1 MLKPL
6 CSRYSMERRLAMH
19 GKILILVT
27 LLLVFSVSGF
37 AEETFTVSGEVA
49 YSGDSDVYVSLL
61 DFEAFRKYQTEGS
74 PAQLTHAFKS
84 SPERKET
91 GLIPFAFQKVPENSY
106 CIIVF
111 KDINKNQKMDY
122 DVWNQAQEPETSY
135 KETLMPHVTW
145 QEVKFEVNKDVTG
158 IRIPFE

>member
-1 MLKPL
+1 M
-6 CSRYSMERRLAMH
+6 R

-27 LLLVFSVSGF
+27 LLLVFSGSGF

-61 DFEAFRKYQTEGS
+61 DFEDFRKYLKEGS
-74 PAQLTHAFKS
+74 LAPSTQAFKY

-91 GLIPFAFQKVPENSY
+91 GLLPFAFHEVPKNSY

-111 KDINKNQKMDY
+111 KDMNKNQKMDY

-135 KETLMPHVTW
+135 KETFMPHATW

-158 IRIPFE
+158 IRIPFK